1 MSKNKLLR
9 PLTPLQA
16 LTLQTQN
23 DTKMSFDVL
32 SPNEQELIHTVDPNN
47 ITNWSYHDRPDNEL
61 GDLDQLARDMLENGQ
76 IQPCIVRL
84 YSSTHIKYEL
94 IVGERRWRAAIKA
107 GINLKVIIRN
117 LDDHNAAILQ
127 AGENDQRQDLSE
139 YAKGTSYAKLIEAGI
154 LSRED
159 LLTKLN
165 KSKSSIR
172 NLLAFARID
181 NDIKTAIADL
191 SKLSAAT
198 AYEIARLAEKG
209 PLYKQALIS
218 IAPSMH
224 GSNISDKRLN
234 TLIQSLVNQ
243 QQSDHTVETVPVK
256 TAHEITSK
264 DGRHIFT
271 WRNNLRGTRF
281 IAFPKNISQ
290 HINFKE
296 LEELL
301 IANIEG
307 QLSRIRGENE
317 MKS

>member
-23 DTKMSFDVL
+23 DNPLSFDVL
-32 SPNEQELIHTVDPNN
+32 PSNEQEVVHSVDPS
-47 ITNWSYHDRPDNEL
+47 IISNWSYHDRPENEL
-61 GDLDQLARDMLENGQ
+61 GDLDELARDMLENGQ

-84 YSSTHIKYEL
+84 ATTMPTSKYKYEL
-94 IVGERRWRAAIKA
+94 IVGERRWRAALKT
-107 GINLKVIIRN
+107 GMNLKIIIRP

-139 YAKGTSYAKLIEAGI
+139 YAKGMSYAKLIEADI
-154 LSRED
+154 LSRDD

-172 NLLAFARID
+172 NLLSFARID
-181 NDIKTAIADL
+181 NEIKTAIADL

-209 PLYKQALIS
+209 PLYKEALIT
-218 IAPSMH
+218 IAPTIR

-234 TLIQSLVNQ
+234 TLVQTWVNQ
-243 QQSDHTVETVPVK
+243 QNTERPIVAPITK

-301 IANIEG
+301 ITNIEK
-307 QLSRIRGENE
+307 QLSRIRGE
-317 MKS
+317 